1 MSRFL
6 LQKQVYTKRTDEGD
20 VAVWRSVYESDYKDI
35 LTELLS
41 EFREPDKWQLVEVQE
56 AEE

>member
-20 VAVWRSVYESDYKDI
+20 VAGWKSVYESDDKDI

-56 AEE
+56 ADK